1 MLTSTSSSRIGV
13 RETLPRLTQSGGTG
27 GSGLALRRR
36 DVPATVFEAHDYPRH
51 RSGRRLAAA
60 SLLHPYLLDPRR
72 QRWPVLTS
80 RMRLLPFRPLY
91 HLTH

>member
-1 MLTSTSSSRIGV
+1 MTRGDSQPVEIG
-13 RETLPRLTQSGGTG
+13 GGLVG
-27 GSGLALRRR
+27 LAFGLALRRR
-36 DVPATVFEAHDYPRH
+36 DVPATAFEAHDYPRH
-51 RSGRRLAAA
+51 RFGRRLAAA
-60 SLLHPYLLDPRR
+60 SLLHPYLLDQCR